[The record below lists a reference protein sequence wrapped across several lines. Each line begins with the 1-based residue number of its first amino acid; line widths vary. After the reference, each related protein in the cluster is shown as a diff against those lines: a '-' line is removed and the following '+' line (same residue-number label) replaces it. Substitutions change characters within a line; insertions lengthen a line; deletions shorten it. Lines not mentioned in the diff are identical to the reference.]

1 MASGFAIFT
10 VETIFGSTVRR
21 QHTMKIF
28 LFFSLL
34 LICVHGYSQ
43 TDSSDQK
50 KVQVSGGVKFV
61 SNQTYAGRTD
71 SLKLPVFIPEF
82 NFEFQKG
89 FFVNT
94 KGYLNLSGGKTTF
107 DGVSIEPGYEF
118 SKKSW
123 NGSLSVIKNII
134 SDSSNLIIAPVN
146 ASLEFY
152 LNKETKI
159 VTPYIGSEYVFSAEG
174 NDLIVYGGVSRNIS
188 FSKEDAKASVSAE
201 PSFGLT
207 GGSQNFYYSFLK
219 SFSSNGQSRG
229 AGKGRGRGNSG
240 STTTTTTTTTT
251 VQQQSKQFTLL
262 ASSIELPITV
272 TAHKL
277 KWVTTP
283 ALETPINLIKGS
295 GGQSSSSIFYVTT
308 ELVFSF

>member
-1 MASGFAIFT
+1 
-10 VETIFGSTVRR
+10 V
-21 QHTMKIF
+21 
-28 LFFSLL
+28 L
-34 LICVHGYSQ
+34 
-43 TDSSDQK
+43 
-50 KVQVSGGVKFV
+50 
-61 SNQTYAGRTD
+61 
-71 SLKLPVFIPEF
+71 IPEF

-89 FFVNT
+89 LFINT

-118 SKKSW
+118 SKKNW
-123 NGSLSVIKNII
+123 NGSLSIIKNFI

-159 VTPYIGSEYVFSAEG
+159 VTPYIGSEYVFSKEG
-174 NDLIVYGGVSRNIS
+174 SDFIVYGGLSKNIS
-188 FSKEDAKASVSAE
+188 FSKEDAKTSVSAE

-229 AGKGRGRGNSG
+229 KGKGRGNGG
-240 STTTTTTTTTT
+240 STTTTTTTT
-251 VQQQSKQFTLL
+251 VQQQSSQFTLL
-262 ASSIELPITV
+262 STAFELPITV

-283 ALETPINLIKGS
+283 TLETPINLIKTGS
-295 GGQSSSSIFYVTT
+295 GRQGSSSIFYVTT

>member
-1 MASGFAIFT
+1 
-10 VETIFGSTVRR
+10 
-21 QHTMKIF
+21 MKKI
-28 LFFSLL
+28 LFSSLL
-34 LICVHGYSQ
+34 FICVHGYCQ
-43 TDSSDQK
+43 TDSSVQK
-50 KVQVSGGVKFV
+50 KVQVSGGLQFI

-71 SLKLPVFIPEF
+71 SLKLPVLIPEF

-89 FFVNT
+89 FFINT
-94 KGYLNLSGGKTTF
+94 KGYLNLSGGQTTF

-118 SKKSW
+118 SKKNW
-123 NGSLSVIKNII
+123 NGSLSVIKNFI

-159 VTPYIGSEYVFSAEG
+159 VTPYIGSEYVFSKEG
-174 NDLIVYGGVSRNIS
+174 NDFIVYGGLSKNIS

-201 PSFGLT
+201 PSLGLT

-219 SFSSNGQSRG
+219 SFASNGQSRA

-251 VQQQSKQFTLL
+251 TVEQQSKQFTLL
-262 ASSIELPITV
+262 ASSVELPITV
-272 TAHKL
+272 TVHKF

-295 GGQSSSSIFYVTT
+295 GGQTSSSIFYVTT
-308 ELVFSF
+308 ELLFNF

>member
-1 MASGFAIFT
+1 
-10 VETIFGSTVRR
+10 
-21 QHTMKIF
+21 MKK
-28 LFFSLL
+28 LLLFSLL
-34 LICVHGYSQ
+34 ISCLYSYSQ
-43 TDSSDQK
+43 TDSSVQK
-50 KVQVSGGVKFV
+50 KVQVKAGLQFI

-71 SLKLPVFIPEF
+71 SLKLPVLIPEF

-89 FFVNT
+89 FFINT

-118 SKKSW
+118 SKKKW
-123 NGSLSVIKNII
+123 NGSLSVIKNFI

-174 NDLIVYGGVSRNIS
+174 NDFIVYGGLSKNIS
-188 FSKEDAKASVSAE
+188 FSKEEAKTTVDVE

-207 GGSQNFYYSFLK
+207 AGSQNFYYSFLK

-229 AGKGRGRGNSG
+229 KGKGRGNGG
-240 STTTTTTTTTT
+240 STTTST
-251 VQQQSKQFTLL
+251 VQQQSSQFTLL
-262 ASSIELPITV
+262 STAFELPITV

-277 KWVTTP
+277 KWITTP
-283 ALETPINLIKGS
+283 TLETPINLIKTGS
-295 GGQSSSSIFYVTT
+295 GGQGSSSIFYVTT

>member
-1 MASGFAIFT
+1 
-10 VETIFGSTVRR
+10 
-21 QHTMKIF
+21 MKKF
-28 LFFSLL
+28 LLVSLL
-34 LICVHGYSQ
+34 FTCLHSYSQ

-50 KVQVSGGVKFV
+50 KVQLSGGLQFI

-71 SLKLPVFIPEF
+71 SMKLPVLIPEF
-82 NFEFQKG
+82 NFGFQKG
-89 FFVNT
+89 FFINT
-94 KGYLNLSGGKTTF
+94 KGYLNLSGGQTTF

-118 SKKSW
+118 SKENW
-123 NGSLSVIKNII
+123 NGSLSVIKNFI

-159 VTPYIGSEYVFSAEG
+159 VTPYIGSEYVFSKEG
-174 NDLIVYGGVSRNIS
+174 SDFIVYGGLSKNIS
-188 FSKEDAKASVSAE
+188 FSKEDAKTSVSAE

-229 AGKGRGRGNSG
+229 KGKGRGNGG
-240 STTTTTTTTTT
+240 STTTTTTTT
-251 VQQQSKQFTLL
+251 VQQQSSQFTLL
-262 ASSIELPITV
+262 STAFELPITV

-283 ALETPINLIKGS
+283 TLETPINLIKTGS
-295 GGQSSSSIFYVTT
+295 GGQGSSSIFYVTT